1 MLGNFER
8 SVLLALI
15 RLDENAYGV
24 SIRDELKKR
33 LKRDV
38 SFGAVYTTLDRLH
51 EKGFVKT
58 RTGDPTPQRGG
69 RAKKYFEI
77 TARGAKAL
85 EQTRK
90 MADKIWAI
98 HPVPKRR

>member
-1 MLGNFER
+1 M
-8 SVLLALI
+8 
-15 RLDENAYGV
+15 
-24 SIRDELKKR
+24 
-33 LKRDV
+33 
-38 SFGAVYTTLDRLH
+38 TLCH
-51 EKGFVKT
+51 PE
-58 RTGDPTPQRGG
+58 PAQRGG

-85 EQTRK
+85 EETRK